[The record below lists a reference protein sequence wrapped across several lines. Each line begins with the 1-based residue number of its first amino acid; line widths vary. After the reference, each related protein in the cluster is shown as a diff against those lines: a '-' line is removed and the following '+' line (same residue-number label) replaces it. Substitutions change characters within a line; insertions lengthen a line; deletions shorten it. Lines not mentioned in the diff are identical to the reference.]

1 MFGKGTLNKVMLMGR
16 LGADPEIKYTPNG
29 KAVTTASLA
38 TNRVWKDQSGEKVE
52 KTDWHRVVFWGKS
65 AEILGQFAKKGC
77 LICVEGRIETRS
89 WDDNNVKRYITE
101 IICEQFQIIVF
112 KGDKTESN
120 PSPPH
125 QIPPEVQSVAE
136 QLSDDAE
143 VVQYNDDLP
152 F

>member
-52 KTDWHRVVFWGKS
+52 KT
-65 AEILGQFAKKGC
+65 
-77 LICVEGRIETRS
+77 
-89 WDDNNVKRYITE
+89 
-101 IICEQFQIIVF
+101 
-112 KGDKTESN
+112 ESN
-120 PSPPH
+120 PSPPD